1 MCGGGGG
8 GGGTEVGGGEGRGLF
23 IVVIR
28 EKFAEGK
35 QRLLALLFSMLK
47 LLAKR
52 CKFPKPFNRLLKKLQ
67 VLSVIVGTICLPYFT
82 REENVF
88 QRKRTSLIRET
99 LRSQNRSRDQKR
111 STLRSSENCVLIPL
125 TTALLTM

>member
-1 MCGGGGG
+1 M
-8 GGGTEVGGGEGRGLF
+8 
-23 IVVIR
+23 VIR

-52 CKFPKPFNRLLKKLQ
+52 CKFPKPFNKLLKKLQ